1 MVLFGI
7 NGLDQE
13 KNKLALDRAWQTRNF
28 EIEMYWKRASYFWAF
43 IATSFGGYPNIVLR
57 GYIKEGVLVKQK
69 YDTEFVMRSDSY
81 NVIDLKQT
89 FSHS

>member
-1 MVLFGI
+1 MSHGSEPRELVGK
-7 NGLDQE
+7 GVH
-13 KNKLALDRAWQTRNF
+13 
-28 EIEMYWKRASYFWAF
+28 
-43 IATSFGGYPNIVLR
+43 GYPNIVLR